1 MENNQ
6 PVKTGSK
13 SHAAADRLVKLALLA
28 AISII
33 LVLLI
38 RFPII
43 PQLNF
48 LEYDMAD
55 VPILI
60 GTFLYGPVWGLLLT
74 LVVCVLQ
81 GVTVSANSGIIGI
94 VMHFIATG
102 GFVLVAGL
110 IYRGERRTLKYAII
124 ALVAGALTMILLMIP
139 LNYFISPLFLASEEF
154 PYSAAQSVIWQN
166 MPLFI
171 AFNAIK
177 AFGNALLT
185 FVLYKAVGKVLK
197 ITFIK

>member
-1 MENNQ
+1 MERTERTTH
-6 PVKTGSK
+6 KTI
-13 SHAAADRLVKLALLA
+13 DRLVKLALLA
-28 AISII
+28 AVSII

-38 RFPII
+38 HFPII
-43 PQLNF
+43 PQLSF

-60 GTFLYGPVWGLLLT
+60 GTFLFGPLWGLLLT

-81 GVTVSANSGIIGI
+81 GVTVSSSSGVIGI
-94 VMHFIATG
+94 LMHFIATG

-124 ALVAGALTMILLMIP
+124 ALIAGACTMTALMVP
-139 LNYFISPLFLASEEF
+139 LNYFISPMFIATEEF
-154 PYSAAQSVIWQN
+154 PYPAAQAAIWSQ
-166 MPLFI
+166 MWLFV
-171 AFNAIK
+171 AFNSIK

-185 FVLYKAVGKVLK
+185 FVLYKAVGRVLK
-197 ITFIK
+197 LTFIK

>member
-81 GVTVSANSGIIGI
+81 GVTVSANSGRSP
-94 VMHFIATG
+94 FSTQ
-102 GFVLVAGL
+102 
-110 IYRGERRTLKYAII
+110 RGRKKSPTSLRMVVPSGRR
-124 ALVAGALTMILLMIP
+124 
-139 LNYFISPLFLASEEF
+139 NRQFSPR
-154 PYSAAQSVIWQN
+154 PVW
-166 MPLFI
+166 M
-171 AFNAIK
+171 K
-177 AFGNALLT
+177 
-185 FVLYKAVGKVLK
+185 
-197 ITFIK
+197 